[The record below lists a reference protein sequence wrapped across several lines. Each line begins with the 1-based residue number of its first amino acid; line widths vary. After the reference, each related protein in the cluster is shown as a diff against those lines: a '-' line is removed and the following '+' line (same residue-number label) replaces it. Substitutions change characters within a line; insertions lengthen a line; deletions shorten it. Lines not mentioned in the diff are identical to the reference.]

1 MEEPLAYTPKGA
13 AKATG
18 QGRTT
23 IFQDIKSGK
32 LRAVKNGRRTL
43 ILRPDLEEYLSS
55 MPTRAAGFLIV
66 LGTVA
71 SLYSAAHHLPQREF
85 VVKISDEYSRD
96 SRLSDEVRVAE
107 RLVRKVADIRARAH
121 GDYRALVARHVR
133 RGPGSAPADFYPT
146 PRDLTRGLIDGL
158 AQTALAPEPWKVVKP
173 QTRAGCA
180 LRCERFLALSED
192 PEFFVSITA
201 LDVEHYFWAPPEAR
215 QTAFESGASE
225 LRPLGQEQDRR
236 SAATHEGIKL

>member
-158 AQTALAPEPWKVVKP
+158 APNCPRPGTME
-173 QTRAGCA
+173 G
-180 LRCERFLALSED
+180 
-192 PEFFVSITA
+192 
-201 LDVEHYFWAPPEAR
+201 R
-215 QTAFESGASE
+215 QTADEGGMRAAVRAIPGA
-225 LRPLGQEQDRR
+225 LRGPRVLRLDHRTRRRALFLGAPR
-236 SAATHEGIKL
+236 SAADRVRVWRI